1 VDGAALTVAG
11 IVGALDDGGD
21 RGEPS
26 EAGVTFYRFPRRHA
40 AGGMNSPDQIP
51 APASLAFSWAAT

>member
-1 VDGAALTVAG
+1 MDGAALTVTG

-21 RGEPS
+21 RGEPF
-26 EAGVTFYRFPRRHA
+26 EAGVTGYRFPRRHA

-51 APASLAFSWAAT
+51 APASFASSSAAT